1 MAFPRSHHLPA
12 CDLHEYF
19 FYFRN
24 SLSSE
29 RLNSFLGVSQSYS
42 SIPQSIIKYSTCTK
56 LGVFHFLLHTFPK
69 KATSMTVFFYF
80 DHIMRSL
87 SKFVLELKR
96 VIQLI
101 YYNKFTASYDSAISF
116 CRIYTL
122 ILPQILLLLAVAK
135 ARKWAKRDQ
144 AINSHFAN
152 SLRKFSP
159 SLHASSRVF
168 DFISM

>member
-1 MAFPRSHHLPA
+1 MYMSI
-12 CDLHEYF
+12 F

-29 RLNSFLGVSQSYS
+29 SLNSFLGVCQSYS
-42 SIPQSIIKYSTCTK
+42 LIPQSIIKYTTCTK

-69 KATSMTVFFYF
+69 KATQCFYF
-80 DHIMRSL
+80 NHIMRSL

-135 ARKWAKRDQ
+135 ARKGAKEDR
-144 AINSHFAN
+144 AIKSHFAN

-159 SLHASSRVF
+159 SLHASNRVF
-168 DFISM
+168 DFSSM

>member
-1 MAFPRSHHLPA
+1 
-12 CDLHEYF
+12 
-19 FYFRN
+19 
-24 SLSSE
+24 
-29 RLNSFLGVSQSYS
+29 
-42 SIPQSIIKYSTCTK
+42 
-56 LGVFHFLLHTFPK
+56 
-69 KATSMTVFFYF
+69 
-80 DHIMRSL
+80 MRSP

-135 ARKWAKRDQ
+135 ARKGAKGNQ
-144 AINSHFAN
+144 AINFNFAN

-159 SLHASSRVF
+159 SLHASNRVF

>member
-1 MAFPRSHHLPA
+1 MSI
-12 CDLHEYF
+12 F
-19 FYFRN
+19 FNFRN
-24 SLSSE
+24 SLTSE
-29 RLNSFLGVSQSYS
+29 SLNSFLGVSQSYS
-42 SIPQSIIKYSTCTK
+42 LIPPSIIKYSTCTK

-69 KATSMTVFFYF
+69 KATAMFFFYF

-122 ILPQILLLLAVAK
+122 ILPQTLLLLAVAK
-135 ARKWAKRDQ
+135 ARKGAKKIEQ
-144 AINSHFAN
+144 
-152 SLRKFSP
+152 
-159 SLHASSRVF
+159 
-168 DFISM
+168 

>member
-1 MAFPRSHHLPA
+1 MAFPRPHRLPA
-12 CDLHEYF
+12 CDVHEYF
-19 FYFRN
+19 FLFPK
-24 SLSSE
+24 SPTSE
-29 RLNSFLGVSQSYS
+29 NLNSFCGVSQSYS

-56 LGVFHFLLHTFPK
+56 LGVFPFLLHTFPK
-69 KATSMTVFFYF
+69 KATQCFYF

-101 YYNKFTASYDSAISF
+101 YYNKFTGSYDSAISF

-122 ILPQILLLLAVAK
+122 ILPQILLLLAVVK
-135 ARKWAKRDQ
+135 ARKGAKEEQ
-144 AINSHFAN
+144 AINSNFAN

-159 SLHASSRVF
+159 SLHASNRVF